1 MGRGRVVTGLGDGG
15 IEGSVGGRVDG
26 AAARVSAAAAIVV
39 GEMTVAV
46 GAGLVDRVGNGT
58 GRKSLPPH
66 PANNAV
72 AMISAGISVRVA
84 CRPDQETWLAA
95 LRLATPFWAKGR
107 FSRPTS
113 GWVSWPAFAFN
124 LPPASPDSIGNYGEI
139 AKLQRPADCQIRRPT
154 NLDRCGGAPVSS
166 PPLTGEGSAMCNRG
180 QRLQLN
186 QGHGQRTGEG

>member
-72 AMISAGISVRVA
+72 AMISAGINARVP

-95 LRLATPFWAKGR
+95 LRLATPFRATGR

-113 GWVSWPAFAFN
+113 GWVSWPRVAFN
-124 LPPASPDSIGNYGEI
+124 LPPPRIVQASMG
-139 AKLQRPADCQIRRPT
+139 KLQTMKKAAAKRNDPHPRVAALVAALYGQSKILGWRIQDW
-154 NLDRCGGAPVSS
+154 LAPSGV
-166 PPLTGEGSAMCNRG
+166 L
-180 QRLQLN
+180 
-186 QGHGQRTGEG
+186 